1 MSSLASSLAWRA
13 PVKAYLATTGTV
25 FGLVTLAHVWRVLS
39 ESAALARDPWYILI
53 TLITAGLCVWAFRLL
68 RPMSKTR

>member
-1 MSSLASSLAWRA
+1 MSSFASSLAWRA

-39 ESAALARDPWYILI
+39 ESALARDPWYILL
-53 TLITAGLCVWAFRLL
+53 TLLTAGLCVWAFRLL
-68 RPMSKTR
+68 RPLSKTR